1 MGETVYG
8 TAWIRLIC
16 MSFLLLSIAFALRP
30 APAQATDGSA
40 GAVTNLKAYAA
51 YKAGDYD
58 KARTI
63 WEGLAAKGNTTAL
76 INLANMFQQGQGVGE
91 DQKRAL
97 ALVTQAAELGDKR
110 AQYELGTAY
119 ESGAVLD
126 RDIDKAAYWLKR
138 SAENGSPDGQF
149 AYGIMLATAR
159 GAGLD
164 RSTPAARKEAL
175 KWLGKAKENGHL
187 EAGDYIATLTDLVN

>member
-1 MGETVYG
+1 MVENQHNRRKT
-8 TAWIRLIC
+8 RLLCVFVIV
-16 MSFLLLSIAFALRP
+16 LAAGLSLRP
-30 APAQATDGSA
+30 VPAQASDGSR

-91 DQKRAL
+91 DQQRAL

-119 ESGAVLD
+119 ESGTVLE
-126 RDIDKAAYWLKR
+126 RDIDKAAYWLKQ

-175 KWLGKAKENGHL
+175 GWLTKAKDNGHL
-187 EAGDYIATLTDLVN
+187 EAGDYIATLTELVN

>member
-1 MGETVYG
+1 MVENDYG

-16 MSFLLLSIAFALRP
+16 VFGLVLSIGLALRP
-30 APAQATDGSA
+30 VPSQATDGSV
-40 GAVTNLKAYAA
+40 GAVTNLKAYTA

-126 RDIDKAAYWLKR
+126 RDIDKAAYWLKQ

-149 AYGIMLATAR
+149 AYAIMLATAR

-164 RSTPAARKEAL
+164 RSTPAARRQAL
-175 KWLGKAKENGHL
+175 GWLLKAKENGHL
-187 EAGDYIATLTDLVN
+187 EAGDYIATLTGLLN